1 MIKKSAWYYV
11 AAAAALMLLAGLI
24 FAAFKVPGLLYFN
37 NPRFT
42 LKHLEIDSTGF
53 WHQKERMLADRLGL
67 QLDSNLLSLNIA
79 KIKKDLEQ
87 INNIESAE
95 VRIILPDMLKI
106 RINER
111 IPRAVLY
118 NQNYP
123 VVVDRH
129 GVKMKRS
136 ESSAGIQKLPV
147 ISNLRRTMKLQPAL
161 DLIMSALNNYPDI
174 AIQEIS
180 LENENELDVKLYYR
194 ERKACRVLFPVG
206 TNEDYT
212 YWLSVLQTT
221 ILRNGSAWNN
231 FDLRYRGRVSGY

>member
-1 MIKKSAWYYV
+1 
-11 AAAAALMLLAGLI
+11 
-24 FAAFKVPGLLYFN
+24 
-37 NPRFT
+37 
-42 LKHLEIDSTGF
+42 
-53 WHQKERMLADRLGL
+53 MLAERIGL
-67 QLDSNLLSLNIA
+67 QFGSNLLSLNVA
-79 KIKKDLEQ
+79 EVKKALEK

-95 VRIILPDMLKI
+95 VRIVLPDMLKI

-118 NQNYP
+118 NQTHM
-123 VVVDRH
+123 VVVDRY
-129 GVKMKRS
+129 GVTMKRS
-136 ESSAGIQKLPV
+136 ESSAGTQRLPV
-147 ISNLRRTMKLQPAL
+147 ISNLRRNMKLQPAL

-180 LENENELDVKLYYR
+180 LANEDELDVKLYYR

-206 TNEDYT
+206 TGEDYT

-221 ILRNGSAWNN
+221 ILRNGSEWTN